1 MHACWGLLLLAAWR
15 VSRLGN
21 VLIVAQGL
29 FPYLHGGKH
38 WVNVEGVNDLGTNT
52 QTQIVSPFHCHVIN
66 KQNIHTPHLKLSL
79 FMC

>member
-1 MHACWGLLLLAAWR
+1 M
-15 VSRLGN
+15 LGN

-66 KQNIHTPHLKLSL
+66 YAITSQAKHPHSTLKTIIVHVLSMHIHTVL
-79 FMC
+79 